1 MDEAI
6 EEAQDG
12 VSASRM
18 LDEIGQAV
26 EQVGLV
32 GELAAGTKLF
42 RGRVGPSRRPYRSP
56 PKLGPLPEVRTVAKR
71 MSVTGIPRQS
81 HTRTEIPVPYT
92 FVPLA
97 YLQAISR
104 ACLSAWSARPFG
116 VVCVLRLAAERFPSR
131 KGLHSIPGT
140 SL

>member
-18 LDEIGQAV
+18 LDEIEQAV

-42 RGRVGPSRRPYRSP
+42 RGRVRPKSLSR
-56 PKLGPLPEVRTVAKR
+56 KLGPLPEGRTVANR
-71 MSVTGIPRQS
+71 MGLTGIPRQS
-81 HTRTEIPVPYT
+81 HTRRSRSHIPSCP
-92 FVPLA
+92 
-97 YLQAISR
+97 R
-104 ACLSAWSARPFG
+104 LSASNKPGHVFLPG
-116 VVCVLRLAAERFPSR
+116 VPDLLE
-131 KGLHSIPGT
+131 
-140 SL
+140 